1 MVANISEQKKMDII
15 EQFITTPAG
24 RAKLASSMTLPLR
37 TQRDY
42 KAVGRK
48 AFLVQQL
55 TVGALPIYDRDPD
68 VTAYV
73 VGEEGEG
80 IISVAKSKRIHFP
93 IFEIASVPEVPI
105 TEIKQRR
112 FDLVLR
118 MQDKAKSE
126 IQLAEDVRAFATMD
140 AAAAAAG
147 NPNAPIATTAPV
159 SANLLSDSYSNIERF
174 RVRVARSFWNPTD
187 FADIRKFGRDTFDPE
202 TLQILLKTGLM
213 GTLYG
218 AQIIV
223 TPQATAGRIYIC
235 GEKEFFGRVPVRTEL
250 TVISADRPWD
260 RVIGF
265 SCFENLGFGIH
276 NNFAQQTIN
285 VAR

>member
-1 MVANISEQKKMDII
+1 MTLTEDQKMQLVEKYIN
-15 EQFITTPAG
+15 TPAG
-24 RAKLASSMTLPLR
+24 RAKLASTMTLPLR

-48 AFLVQQL
+48 AYLVQQL
-55 TVGALPIYDRDPD
+55 PVGALPIYDKDPD

-80 IISVAKSKRIHFP
+80 ILSQAKSSRVHFP
-93 IFEIASVPEVPI
+93 LFEIACVPEVSI
-105 TEIKQRR
+105 SELKQRR

-118 MQDKAKSE
+118 MQDKAKSA
-126 IQLAEDVRAFATMD
+126 IQLKEDVRAFGVMD
-140 AAAAAAG
+140 AAAAAPG

-159 SANLLSDSYSNIERF
+159 SANLLSDAWSNIDRH
-174 RVRVARSFWNPTD
+174 RNRTARAFFHPTD
-187 FADIRKFGRDTFDPE
+187 YSDVRKFGRDVFDQE
-202 TLQILLKTGLM
+202 TMQTLLKTGLM

-223 TPQATAGRIYIC
+223 TPQADAGKIYVCGERELLGRI
-235 GEKEFFGRVPVRTEL
+235 PVRTEL
-250 TVISADRPWD
+250 TVISADDPKKRT
-260 RVIGF
+260 IGF

-276 NNFAQQTIN
+276 NNFAQQT
-285 VAR
+285 VEVTR

>member
-1 MVANISEQKKMDII
+1 MTKISEQQKLAII
-15 EQFITTPAG
+15 EKYIKSPAG
-24 RAKLASSMTLPLR
+24 RQKIASNMTMPLR

-55 TVGALPIYDRDPD
+55 GVGSLPIYDRDPD

-80 IISVAKSKRIHFP
+80 ILSISKAKRVFFP
-93 IFEIASVPEVPI
+93 LFEIASVPEVSI

-126 IQLAEDVRAFATMD
+126 IQLKEDVRAFAVMD
-140 AAAAAAG
+140 AASNSPA
-147 NPNAPIATTAPV
+147 NPNAPLATTAPV
-159 SANLLSDSYSNIERF
+159 SPALISDALGRIERF
-174 RVRVARSFWNPTD
+174 RLRVARMFMNSTD
-187 FADIRKFGRDTFDPE
+187 FSDLRKFGRDTYDPE
-202 TLQILLKTGLM
+202 TLQVLLKTGLV
-213 GTLYG
+213 GTIYG
-218 AQIIV
+218 AQIIE
-223 TPQATAGRIYIC
+223 TPQAPAGKIYVC
-235 GEKEFFGRVPVRTEL
+235 AEQEFFGRVPVRTEL

-265 SCFENLGFGIH
+265 SCFENLGFGVH
-276 NNFAQQTIN
+276 NNFGQQTIQ

>member
-1 MVANISEQKKMDII
+1 MALTEDQKMAIVEKYV
-15 EQFITTPAG
+15 QTPAG
-24 RAKLASSMTLPLR
+24 RAKLASTMTLPLR

-55 TVGALPIYDRDPD
+55 PVGALPIYDRDPE

-73 VGEEGEG
+73 IGEEGEG
-80 IISVAKSKRIHFP
+80 ILSIAKSSRVHFP
-93 IFEIASVPEVPI
+93 MFEIACVPEVPI
-105 TEIKQRR
+105 SELKQRR

-126 IQLAEDVRAFATMD
+126 IQLEEDIRAFAVMD
-140 AAAAAAG
+140 AAAAAPG

-159 SANLLSDSYSNIERF
+159 SANLMSDAFSNIERH
-174 RVRVARSFWNPTD
+174 RVRAARAFFNPTD
-187 FADIRKFGRDTFDPE
+187 YSDVRKFGRDIFDQE
-202 TLQILLKTGLM
+202 TMQALLKTGLM

-218 AQIIV
+218 VQIIS
-223 TPQATAGRIYIC
+223 TPQADAGKIYCC
-235 GEKEFFGRVPVRTEL
+235 GEKEMFGRVPVRTEL

-265 SCFENLGFGIH
+265 SCFEQLGFGIH
-276 NNFAQQTIN
+276 NNFAQQTVE

>member
-1 MVANISEQKKMDII
+1 MPISQDKKYQLV
-15 EQFITTPAG
+15 EKFVQTPAG
-24 RAKLASSMTLPLR
+24 RSKLAASMTMPLR

-42 KAVGRK
+42 KAVGRR
-48 AFLVQQL
+48 AYLVQQL
-55 TVGALPIYDRDPD
+55 SAGALPLYDRDPD

-80 IISVAKSKRIHFP
+80 IISVAKSKRVFFP

-126 IQLAEDVRAFATMD
+126 IMLKEDVRAFAIMD
-140 AAAAAAG
+140 AAANAAN
-147 NPNAPIATTAPV
+147 NPNAPLATTAPV
-159 SANLLSDSYSNIERF
+159 TANFISDAMGNIERH
-174 RVRVARSFWNPTD
+174 RLRVARMFFNPKD
-187 FADIRKFGRDTFDPE
+187 FADVRKFGRDVYSPE
-202 TLQILLKTGLM
+202 ELQTLMKTGLQ
-213 GTLYG
+213 GVIYG
-218 AQIIV
+218 AQVIT
-223 TPQATAGRIYIC
+223 TPQADQGKIYLC

-276 NNFAQQTIN
+276 NNFAQQTIE
-285 VAR
+285 VSR